1 MRLIE
6 FLLAIRFQVL
16 IFDEFPNKFLHELQV
31 RCLLLVCRS
40 ARRSSLSCC
49 NARQEQEDYER
60 YLVHGISSVGEG
72 GGTVNHSSQL
82 AVSKVKMWLGVT
94 ALLLASIDIGL
105 RSEAPIARVI
115 TKVRIEFSR

>member
-1 MRLIE
+1 MTTNVKCSILI
-6 FLLAIRFQVL
+6 ASY
-16 IFDEFPNKFLHELQV
+16 N
-31 RCLLLVCRS
+31 
-40 ARRSSLSCC
+40 
-49 NARQEQEDYER
+49 YER

-115 TKVRIEFSR
+115 TKVRIEFSRCYRRFVLPSIRVSPH